1 MHEKV
6 FYTFSYQG
14 KEYRLEN
21 HGLASGSQSQK
32 KVDMQINDLLNH
44 TSEWLKGTGPNSDIV
59 ISSRIRLARNLNK
72 YPFPHWASKI
82 QLEEILVK
90 TSDAMDK
97 VDMLKS
103 STLFRL
109 ADLDAIDKQF
119 LVERHLMSIEHAQKT
134 EQKALLVDDEEII
147 AVMINEE
154 DHLRIQLM
162 QSGFNLFEARDIIN
176 RVDDALAKL
185 LDYAYLD
192 DFGYLTACPTNTG
205 TGMRGS
211 VMLHLPALVMSRQ
224 IERVLAAIAKLSFT
238 TRGLYGEGTQASGN
252 FFQISNQVSLGH
264 GEDEII
270 ENINGLIRQI
280 IEQETQAR
288 QILISKNKEVLE
300 DRINRSLGILKNA
313 RIITSQETIEL
324 LSMVRL
330 GSDLGMV
337 KDIDRRTINE
347 LFIITQPAHL
357 QKLENKKLSSD
368 ERDLKRAQLIRK
380 KLNLL

>member
-1 MHEKV
+1 
-6 FYTFSYQG
+6 
-14 KEYRLEN
+14 
-21 HGLASGSQSQK
+21 
-32 KVDMQINDLLNH
+32 MQINDLLNH

-72 YPFPHWASKI
+72 FPFPHWANKI
-82 QLEEILVK
+82 QLEEILTK
-90 TSDAMDK
+90 ISNAMAN
-97 VDMLKS
+97 VDMLKN
-103 STLFRL
+103 STLFKL

-134 EQKALLVDDEEII
+134 GQKAVLVDSEEII

-176 RVDDALAKL
+176 RLDDALAKL
-185 LDYAYLD
+185 LDYAYLE

-224 IERVLAAIAKLSFT
+224 IERVLAAISKLSFT

-264 GEDEII
+264 AEDEII
-270 ENINGLIRQI
+270 ENINGLIR
-280 IEQETQAR
+280 
-288 QILISKNKEVLE
+288 
-300 DRINRSLGILKNA
+300 
-313 RIITSQETIEL
+313 
-324 LSMVRL
+324 
-330 GSDLGMV
+330 
-337 KDIDRRTINE
+337 
-347 LFIITQPAHL
+347 
-357 QKLENKKLSSD
+357 
-368 ERDLKRAQLIRK
+368 
-380 KLNLL
+380 